1 MDIGNLQHIA
11 FIMDGNRRW
20 AKQRGLP
27 ALHGHKKG
35 ADTLV
40 EVAKAVRNCGIK
52 YMTVYAFS
60 TENWQ
65 RSEAEVTQLMDLL
78 RQYLDDG
85 FKELQE
91 NNVRVIFIGER
102 EMLAPDIVQKIEKI
116 ERDTLQNSE
125 VTLCVALSYG
135 GRQEIV
141 AAAKKIAEQVAEN
154 KLAAEDINADLFAKN
169 LYTSNIPDPDLMIRT
184 GGEVRISNYLLWQL
198 SYSELY
204 FSKTLWP
211 DFGAAELTQIIEDYT
226 KRERRYG
233 KS

>member
-1 MDIGNLQHIA
+1 MNNQKLQHIA

-20 AKQRGLP
+20 AKQHGLP
-27 ALHGHKKG
+27 VAQGHKKG

-40 EVAKAVRNCGIK
+40 EIAKAAKEAGIR

-65 RSEAEVTQLMDLL
+65 RSEGEVTQLMDLL
-78 RQYLDDG
+78 RQYLNDG
-85 FKELQE
+85 FKELQK
-91 NNVRVIFIGER
+91 NDARIVFIGER
-102 EMLAPDIVQKIEKI
+102 YMLASDIVEKLEKI
-116 ERDTLQNSE
+116 ERETADNKS

-141 AAAKKIAEQVAEN
+141 AAAKRLAEQVQQGAL
-154 KLAAEDINADLFAKN
+154 KPEDIDSTLFGKY
-169 LYTSNIPDPDLMIRT
+169 LYTADIPDPDLMVRT
-184 GGEVRISNYLLWQL
+184 GGELRISNYLLWQL
-198 SYSELY
+198 SYSEFY
-204 FSKTLWP
+204 FSDTLWP
-211 DFGAAELTQIIEDYT
+211 DFKAEELMQIIEEYN

>member
-1 MDIGNLQHIA
+1 MNNQKLQHIA

-20 AKQRGLP
+20 AKQHGLP
-27 ALHGHKKG
+27 VAQGHKKG

-40 EVAKAVRNCGIK
+40 EIAKAAKEAGIR

-65 RSEAEVTQLMDLL
+65 RSEGEVTQLMDLL
-78 RQYLDDG
+78 RQYLNDG
-85 FKELQE
+85 FKELQK
-91 NNVRVIFIGER
+91 NDARIVFIGER
-102 EMLAPDIVQKIEKI
+102 YMLAPDIVEKLEKI
-116 ERDTLQNSE
+116 ERETADNKS

-141 AAAKKIAEQVAEN
+141 AAAKRLAEQVQQGAL
-154 KLAAEDINADLFAKN
+154 KPEDIDSTLFGKY
-169 LYTSNIPDPDLMIRT
+169 LYTADIPDPDLMVRT
-184 GGEVRISNYLLWQL
+184 GGELRISNYLLWQL
-198 SYSELY
+198 SYSEFY
-204 FSKTLWP
+204 FSDTLWP
-211 DFGAAELTQIIEDYT
+211 DFKAEELMQIIEEYN